1 MSILYYNQK
10 VKPELYIET
19 FKRNKKIIRAVTIM
33 SFVKHRHFL
42 LQTLLDK
49 PQCNKKFNDKWC

>member
-19 FKRNKKIIRAVTIM
+19 FKKKQKNYP
-33 SFVKHRHFL
+33 SCYYNEF
-42 LQTLLDK
+42 
-49 PQCNKKFNDKWC
+49 C